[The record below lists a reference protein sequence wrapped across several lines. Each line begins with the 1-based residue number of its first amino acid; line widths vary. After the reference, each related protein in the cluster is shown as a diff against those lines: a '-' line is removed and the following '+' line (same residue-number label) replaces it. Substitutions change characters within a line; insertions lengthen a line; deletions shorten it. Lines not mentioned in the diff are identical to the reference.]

1 MNELIKENEKVVGK
15 RIDQI
20 IATARSEAPDSLYAV
35 IVYKFRMES
44 IYDNE
49 MNIELLSD
57 VVLLLQPKTLPMDFR
72 KKHQIKDG
80 GFLDKK
86 FLTYMFFSQVNK
98 ELASLVVDSGLNNR
112 EWENAELYVEKYSL
126 FSSISDADD
135 YLVELENE
143 RNQLATDWQNQNP
156 NAPHPFINNQVRTH

>member
-15 RIDQI
+15 RIDQL

-35 IVYKFRMES
+35 IVYKFRMEN

-49 MNIELLSD
+49 MNFEIASD

-80 GFLDKK
+80 GFLDKE

-98 ELASLVVDSGLNNR
+98 ELESLVVDSGLNVR
-112 EWENAELYVEKYSL
+112 EWKNAELYLEKYSL

-135 YLVELENE
+135 YLDELQNGYD
-143 RNQLATDWQNQNP
+143 QQATDWQNQNP
-156 NAPHPFINNQVRTH
+156 NAPHPFINGQVRTH